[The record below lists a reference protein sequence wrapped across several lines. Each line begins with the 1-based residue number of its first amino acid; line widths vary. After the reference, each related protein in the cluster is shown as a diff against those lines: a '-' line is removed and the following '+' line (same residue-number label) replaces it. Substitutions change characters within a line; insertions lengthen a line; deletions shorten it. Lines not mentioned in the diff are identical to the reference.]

1 MLSLHKQIIDHR
13 IKAEKTIFTAA
24 DGEKEIHI
32 LLSADNNSET
42 DFPSLLAAMLSVCE
56 RQAAQENAAIIL
68 QRFFVTD
75 AANRQAIIL
84 NALKNKPLRAVSIV
98 EQPPA
103 NGSEIALWAYLST
116 GASVSKTNEGMIV
129 AKHRQYTQFW
139 ATNLTAN
146 GSDPREETDNI
157 FRRYIDLLATHGLTL
172 RDSCRRTWLFV
183 SDIDRRYS
191 GMIRGRNDA
200 FDREGLTA
208 ETHFIASTGIAGSGP
223 AGSSVMMDAVAY
235 KGIAEDKIHYLYA
248 ANRMNRTSDYGV
260 RFERGTAIDL
270 PQSRL
275 VFISGTASIDNKGQ
289 IVATGD
295 VLRQAERMM
304 GNVEALL
311 AEAGCNIGDIQQ
323 SLVYLRNAD
332 DYFKVAQWFDDRYPA
347 LPRLILHAPVCRTD
361 WLVEI
366 ECMASAAKP

>member
-1 MLSLHKQIIDHR
+1 MLSLHKQIIDDR

-24 DGEKEIHI
+24 DGEKEINI
-32 LLSADNNSET
+32 LLSADRTPAT

-56 RQAAQENAAIIL
+56 RVAAQENAAIIL

-75 AANRQAIIL
+75 AANRQVVIL
-84 NALKNKPLRAVSIV
+84 NALKDKPLRAVSIV

-103 NGSEIALWAYLST
+103 DGSEIALWAYLST
-116 GASVSKTNEGMIV
+116 GTSVSKTKEGMIV
-129 AKHRQYTQFW
+129 AEHGQYTQFW

-146 GSDPREETDNI
+146 GSEEREETAGI
-157 FRRYIDLLATHGLTL
+157 FRRYTDLLAAHGMTL
-172 RDSCRRTWLFV
+172 RDNCRRTWLFV

-200 FDREGLTA
+200 FDREGLTR
-208 ETHFIASTGIAGSGP
+208 ETHFIASTGIAGNNP
-223 AGSSVMMDAVAY
+223 AGSCVMMDAVAY
-235 KGIAEDKIHYLYA
+235 KDLAEEKIRYLYA
-248 ANRMNRTSDYGV
+248 ADRMNRTSDYGV

-270 PQSRL
+270 PKSRQ

-311 AEAGCNIGDIQQ
+311 AEAACNIGDIQQ
-323 SLVYLRNAD
+323 SLVYLRNAE
-332 DYFKVAQWFDDRYPA
+332 DYAKVSEWFDDRYPA
-347 LPRLILHAPVCRTD
+347 LPRLVLHAPVCRTD

-366 ECMASAAKP
+366 ECIASAVKP